1 MPMRLILFAFSF
13 LLLASGVKAE
23 YFTIKNFQVTVN
35 FTDEGYANFDET
47 IEVEFSEPR
56 HGIFQF
62 IPYKGNV
69 QDKEVSWAFKDINVE
84 GYNYTTSKENDNIVI
99 KIGDADVL
107 VEGRQVYH
115 ITFTVLNTLN
125 FFENN
130 TELYWDILGIHWT
143 TDIENFSFDLK
154 FPDKVQLTTN
164 DVRVFT
170 GQEGSKGQDAEL
182 QVFPNEVKGKTTRVF
197 TPGEGVTVAVNFPAD
212 TFQPMGALTSFWQIH
227 GLLIA
232 PIFFLLAAFFAK
244 FFARNRKQP
253 IMTEYFPPDGVSPVI
268 AGGFIDNSV
277 DNNDVLSLI
286 PHLANKGYLRLESK
300 EEKGFFKNK
309 NNITFYKLKEAGS
322 DLMVFE
328 TQFFNALFSTGSLV
342 ELSDLKDKFYTQLAS
357 VKESVR
363 AWIKAQGWYS
373 ADQRAFGCVTGIVG
387 LIALAWGAY
396 ALFAKQNVDGIALI
410 VSAFIIFFI
419 SSRFHKRTPAG
430 NETYQKLEGFR
441 QFVSKAERPIIERL
455 MKEDPLYYDKTMP
468 YALAFGYLS
477 QWNKQFEG
485 LLTQPP
491 SWYTGP
497 MMYGSGM
504 NQSWNTFSESFPSE
518 ISNIGSVFG
527 SSPSSSSGGGG
538 GGGFSGGGGGG
549 GGGGSW

>member
-1 MPMRLILFAFSF
+1 MRLILFVFSF
-13 LLLASGVKAE
+13 LFLTSGVQAE
-23 YFTIKNFQVTVN
+23 YFTIKNFQVIVT
-35 FTDEGYANFDET
+35 FTEEGYANFDET

-62 IPYKGNV
+62 IPYKAIV
-69 QDKEVSWAFKDINVE
+69 QGQQVNWVFKDINVE
-84 GYNYTTSKENDNIVI
+84 GYKYSTSKENDNIVI
-99 KIGDADVL
+99 KIGDANKY

-115 ITFTVLNTLN
+115 ITYTVLNTLN
-125 FFENN
+125 FFEKNI
-130 TELYWDILGIHWT
+130 EFYWDVLGVHWT

-154 FPDKVQLTTN
+154 FPDKVQLTSN

-170 GQEGSKGQDAEL
+170 GTEGSGGQDAEL
-182 QVFPNEVKGKTTRVF
+182 QVFPNEVKGRTTRPF
-197 TPGEGVTVAVNFPAD
+197 AASEGVTVAVNLPAD
-212 TFQPMGALTSFWQIH
+212 VFQPMSAMTSFWQIH
-227 GLLIA
+227 SLLIA
-232 PIFFLLAAFFAK
+232 PVFFLLVAFFAK

-253 IMTEYFPPDGVSPVI
+253 IMTEYFPPEGVSPVI

-286 PHLANKGYLRLESK
+286 PHLANKGYLRLESQ

-309 NNITFYKLKEAGS
+309 SNITFYKLKEAGS
-322 DLMVFE
+322 DLMAFE
-328 TQFFNALFSTGSLV
+328 RQFFDALFSSGSLV
-342 ELSDLKDKFYTQLAS
+342 ELSDLKDKFYTQLAA
-357 VKESVR
+357 VKATVR
-363 AWIKAQGWYS
+363 EWIKAQGWYS
-373 ADQRAFGCVTGIVG
+373 ADQKAFGCVTGIVG
-387 LIALAWGAY
+387 LISLAWGAY

-410 VSAFIIFFI
+410 VAAFIIFFI
-419 SSRFHKRTPAG
+419 SSRFHKRTLAG
-430 NETYQKLEGFR
+430 NEKYQKLEGFR
-441 QFVSKAERPIIERL
+441 QFVAKAERPVIERL
-455 MKEDPLYYDKTMP
+455 MKDDPLYYDKTMP
-468 YALAFGYLS
+468 YALAFGYLA

-497 MMYGSGM
+497 VMYGTGM
-504 NQSWNTFSESFPSE
+504 HQSWNTFSESFPSE

-527 SSPSSSSGGGG
+527 SSPSSSSSGGG

>member
-1 MPMRLILFAFSF
+1 MRLILLCLSF
-13 LLLASGVKAE
+13 FFLTSGARAE
-23 YFTIKNFQVTVN
+23 YFIIKNFDVIVN
-35 FTDEGYANFDET
+35 FTDDGYANFDET

-62 IPYKGNV
+62 IPYKGIVNDRAV
-69 QDKEVSWAFKDINVE
+69 TWVFKDIEVD
-84 GYNYTTSKENDNIVI
+84 GYKFTTSKENNNIVI

-107 VEGRQVYH
+107 VDGRQVYH
-115 ITFTVLNTLN
+115 IRFKVLNTLN
-125 FFENN
+125 FFEKNI
-130 TELYWDILGIHWT
+130 EFYWDVLGVAWP
-143 TDIENFSFDLK
+143 TDIQNFSFDLK
-154 FPDKVQLTTN
+154 FPEKVQLSAD
-164 DVRVFT
+164 DVLCYT
-170 GQEGSKGQDAEL
+170 GAAGSRGHDVEL

-197 TPGEGVTVAVNFPAD
+197 SPGEAVSVAVNLEAG
-212 TFQPMGALTSFWQIH
+212 TFQPMSGLTSFWQIH
-227 GLLIA
+227 SLLIA
-232 PIFFLLAAFFAK
+232 PLFFLLAAFFAK
-244 FFARNRKQP
+244 FFARNQKQP

-322 DLMVFE
+322 DLMAFE
-328 TQFFNALFSTGSLV
+328 SQFFNALFSTGSLV
-342 ELSDLKDKFYTQLAS
+342 ELTDLKDRFYTQLAAVKAS
-357 VKESVR
+357 VK
-363 AWIKAQGWYS
+363 AWISSQGWYS
-373 ADQRAFGCVTGIVG
+373 ADQQAFGCVTGIVG
-387 LIALAWGAY
+387 LISLAWGAY
-396 ALFAKQNVDGIALI
+396 ALFAKQNMDGIALI
-410 VSAFIIFFI
+410 ISAFIIFFI
-419 SSRFHKRTPAG
+419 ASRFHKRTPAG
-430 NETYQKLEGFR
+430 NETYRKLEGFR
-441 QFVSKAERPIIERL
+441 QFVAKAERPVIERL
-455 MKEDPLYYDKTMP
+455 MKDDPLYYDKTMP
-468 YALAFGYLS
+468 FALAFGYLS

-497 MMYGSGM
+497 VMYGSGM

-527 SSPSSSSGGGG
+527 SSPSSSSSGGGG